1 MKERMRLI
9 LLAVFATRLFAAP
22 LVISKGFDHF
32 YNLEY
37 PQAIAEFT
45 REIKQHPD
53 DPFSYT
59 HLAEA
64 LLYREMFNAGA
75 LESELVSGNNF
86 FLARAKIMPAEPEQ
100 KRFDD
105 AIVQAITRSEARLA
119 ANPSDTEALY
129 ALGVAHGLRAN
140 YNFLIRKLWRD
151 SLKEFT
157 QSRKLHQQA
166 LQIKPDF
173 IDAMMVGG
181 VHDYIVGSLPWNWK
195 FLGFLV
201 GFHGDRDGGLRTV
214 ERVAAEGQR
223 ARIEAMVL
231 LAVAYRRERH
241 AEKAVPLLNK
251 LIEMFP
257 RHYLYRLEMVQMYA
271 DQGKKDEALVI
282 LKTME
287 DLRSAGAPGYKNLP
301 GGKIFYSRGNLLFWY
316 REYGTAIPDLQRVT
330 AAGPESG
337 LNTLMNAWLRL
348 GQCHDVL
355 GHRNEAL
362 HAYRQAIDGAPD
374 SDAAR
379 EARRYLTAPYRRG

>member
-1 MKERMRLI
+1 MPLI
-9 LLAVFATRLFAAP
+9 LLLAALAAQLAAAP
-22 LVISKGFDHF
+22 PGISKGFDHF

-37 PQAIAEFT
+37 EPAIAEFT
-45 REIKQHPD
+45 REIKQQPN

-86 FLARAKIMPAEPEQ
+86 FLAKAKIIPAEAEQ
-100 KRFDD
+100 KRFDE
-105 AIVQAITRSEARLA
+105 AIVKAITLSEARLVS
-119 ANPSDTEALY
+119 NPRDTEALY

-157 QSRKLHQQA
+157 QSRRLHQQA
-166 LQIKPDF
+166 LQIRPDF
-173 IDAMMVGG
+173 VDAMMVGG
-181 VHDYIVGSLPWNWK
+181 VHDYIVGSLPFTWK
-195 FLGFLV
+195 MLGFLI

-223 ARIEAMVL
+223 ARVEAMVL

-271 DQGKKDEALVI
+271 DQGKKDEALAI

-287 DLRSAGAPGYKNLP
+287 DLRANGATGYKHLP

-316 REYGTAIPDLQRVT
+316 REYAAALPDLQKVT
-330 AAGPESG
+330 AAGTESG
-337 LNTLMNAWLRL
+337 LNTLMNAWLRM
-348 GQCHDVL
+348 GQCYDML
-355 GHRNEAL
+355 GRRQEAL
-362 HAYRQAIDGAPD
+362 RAYRQAIDGAPD

-379 EARRYLTAPYRRG
+379 EARRYLSSPYRR

>member
-1 MKERMRLI
+1 MPLI
-9 LLAVFATRLFAAP
+9 LLLAALAAQLSAAP
-22 LVISKGFDHF
+22 PAISKGFDHF

-37 PQAIAEFT
+37 EPAIAEFT
-45 REIKQHPD
+45 REIKLHPN
-53 DPFSYT
+53 DPVSYT

-86 FLARAKIMPAEPEQ
+86 FLAKAKIIPAEAEQ
-100 KRFDD
+100 KRFDE
-105 AIVQAITRSEARLA
+105 AIAKAITLSESRLA
-119 ANPSDTEALY
+119 TNSQDTEALY

-181 VHDYIVGSLPWNWK
+181 VHDYIVGSLPFSWK
-195 FLGFLV
+195 ILGFLI
-201 GFHGDRDGGLRTV
+201 GFRGDRDGGLRTV

-223 ARIEAMVL
+223 ARVEAMVL

-271 DQGKKDEALVI
+271 DLGKKDEALAI

-287 DLRSAGAPGYKNLP
+287 DLRAAGATGYKNLP
-301 GGKIFYSRGNLLFWY
+301 GGKIYYSRGNLLFWY
-316 REYGTAIPDLQRVT
+316 REYSGALPDLQRVT
-330 AAGPESG
+330 AAGAEAG
-337 LNTLMNAWLRL
+337 LNTLMNAWLRM
-348 GQCHDVL
+348 GQCYDML
-355 GHRNEAL
+355 GRRQEAL
-362 HAYRQAIDGAPD
+362 RAYRQAIDGAPD

-379 EARRYLTAPYRRG
+379 EARRYLSSPYRR

>member
-1 MKERMRLI
+1 MPLI
-9 LLAVFATRLFAAP
+9 LLLAALAAQLSAAP
-22 LVISKGFDHF
+22 PGISKGFDHF

-37 PQAIAEFT
+37 EPAIAEFT
-45 REIKQHPD
+45 REIKLHPN

-86 FLARAKIMPAEPEQ
+86 FLAKAKIIPAEAEQ
-100 KRFDD
+100 KRFDE
-105 AIVQAITRSEARLA
+105 AIAKAITLSESRLA
-119 ANPSDTEALY
+119 TNSQDTEALY

-173 IDAMMVGG
+173 VDAMMVGG
-181 VHDYIVGSLPWNWK
+181 VHDYIVGSLPFSWK
-195 FLGFLV
+195 LLGFLI
-201 GFHGDRDGGLRTV
+201 GFRGDRDGGLRTV

-223 ARIEAMVL
+223 ARVEAMVL

-241 AEKAVPLLNK
+241 AEKAVPLLSK

-271 DQGKKDEALVI
+271 DLGKKDEALAI

-287 DLRSAGAPGYKNLP
+287 DLRTAGATGYKNLP
-301 GGKIFYSRGNLLFWY
+301 GGKIYYSRGNLLFWY
-316 REYGTAIPDLQRVT
+316 REYSGALPDLQRVT
-330 AAGPESG
+330 AAGTEAG
-337 LNTLMNAWLRL
+337 LNTLMNAWLRM
-348 GQCHDVL
+348 GQCYDML
-355 GHRNEAL
+355 GRRQEAL
-362 HAYRQAIDGAPD
+362 RAYRQAIVGAPD

-379 EARRYLTAPYRRG
+379 EARRYLSSPYRR

>member
-1 MKERMRLI
+1 MPLI
-9 LLAVFATRLFAAP
+9 LLLAALAAQLSAAP
-22 LVISKGFDHF
+22 PGISKGFDHF

-37 PQAIAEFT
+37 EPAIAEFA
-45 REIKQHPD
+45 REIKQHPN

-86 FLARAKIMPAEPEQ
+86 FLAKAKIIPAEAEQ
-100 KRFDD
+100 KRFDE
-105 AIVQAITRSEARLA
+105 AIAKAISLSESRLA
-119 ANPSDTEALY
+119 TNSQDTEALY

-173 IDAMMVGG
+173 VDAMMVGG
-181 VHDYIVGSLPWNWK
+181 VHDYIVGSLPFSWK
-195 FLGFLV
+195 LLGFLI
-201 GFHGDRDGGLRTV
+201 GFRGDRDGGLRTV

-223 ARIEAMVL
+223 ARVEAMVL

-271 DQGKKDEALVI
+271 DLGKRDEALVV

-287 DLRSAGAPGYKNLP
+287 DLRTAGATGYKNLP
-301 GGKIFYSRGNLLFWY
+301 GGKIYYSRGNLLFWY
-316 REYGTAIPDLQRVT
+316 REYSGALPDLQRVT
-330 AAGPESG
+330 AAGAEAG
-337 LNTLMNAWLRL
+337 INTLMNAWLRM
-348 GQCHDVL
+348 GQCYDML
-355 GHRNEAL
+355 GRRQEAL
-362 HAYRQAIDGAPD
+362 RAYRQAIDGAPD

-379 EARRYLTAPYRRG
+379 EARRYLSSPYRR

>member
-1 MKERMRLI
+1 MPLI
-9 LLAVFATRLFAAP
+9 LLLAALAAQLSAAP
-22 LVISKGFDHF
+22 PAISKGFDHF

-37 PQAIAEFT
+37 ESAIAEFT
-45 REIKQHPD
+45 REIKLHPN

-86 FLARAKIMPAEPEQ
+86 FLAKAKIIPAEAEQ
-100 KRFDD
+100 KRFDE
-105 AIVQAITRSEARLA
+105 AIAKAITLSESRLA
-119 ANPSDTEALY
+119 TNSQDTEALY

-173 IDAMMVGG
+173 VDAMMVGG
-181 VHDYIVGSLPWNWK
+181 VHDYIVGSLPFSWK
-195 FLGFLV
+195 LLGFLI
-201 GFHGDRDGGLRTV
+201 GFRGDRDGGLRTV

-223 ARIEAMVL
+223 ARVEAMVL

-271 DQGKKDEALVI
+271 DLGKRDEALVV

-287 DLRSAGAPGYKNLP
+287 DLRTAGATGYKNLP
-301 GGKIFYSRGNLLFWY
+301 GGKIYYSRGNLLFWY
-316 REYGTAIPDLQRVT
+316 REYSGALPDLQRVT
-330 AAGPESG
+330 AAGAEAG
-337 LNTLMNAWLRL
+337 INTLMNAWLRM
-348 GQCHDVL
+348 GQCYDML
-355 GHRNEAL
+355 GRRQEAL
-362 HAYRQAIDGAPD
+362 RAYRQAIDGAPD

-379 EARRYLTAPYRRG
+379 EARRYLSSPYRR

>member
-1 MKERMRLI
+1 MPLI
-9 LLAVFATRLFAAP
+9 LLLAALATQLAAAP
-22 LVISKGFDHF
+22 PGISKGFDHF

-37 PQAIAEFT
+37 EPAIAEFS
-45 REIKQHPD
+45 REIKQHPN

-86 FLARAKIMPAEPEQ
+86 FLAKAKIIPAEAEQ

-105 AIVQAITRSEARLA
+105 AIAKAISLSESRLA
-119 ANPSDTEALY
+119 TNAKDTEALY

-173 IDAMMVGG
+173 VDAMMVGG
-181 VHDYIVGSLPWNWK
+181 VHDYIVGSLPFSWK
-195 FLGFLV
+195 LLGFLI
-201 GFHGDRDGGLRTV
+201 GFRGDRDGGLRTV

-223 ARIEAMVL
+223 ARVEAMVL

-271 DQGKKDEALVI
+271 DLGKKDEALAI

-287 DLRSAGAPGYKNLP
+287 DLRTAGATGYKNLP
-301 GGKIFYSRGNLLFWY
+301 GGKIYYSRGNLLFWY
-316 REYGTAIPDLQRVT
+316 REYAGALSDLQRVT
-330 AAGPESG
+330 AAGTEAG
-337 LNTLMNAWLRL
+337 LNTLMNAWLRM
-348 GQCHDVL
+348 GQCYDML
-355 GHRNEAL
+355 GRRQEAL
-362 HAYRQAIDGAPD
+362 RAYRQAIDGAPD

-379 EARRYLTAPYRRG
+379 EARRYLSSPYRR

>member
-1 MKERMRLI
+1 MPLI
-9 LLAVFATRLFAAP
+9 LLLAALAIPLSAAP
-22 LVISKGFDHF
+22 PGISKGFDHF

-37 PQAIAEFT
+37 EPAIAEFT
-45 REIKQHPD
+45 REIKHQPN

-86 FLARAKIMPAEPEQ
+86 FLAKAKIIPAEAEQ

-105 AIVQAITRSEARLA
+105 AISKAITLSEARLA
-119 ANPSDTEALY
+119 TNPRDTEALY

-157 QSRKLHQQA
+157 LSRKLHQQA

-173 IDAMMVGG
+173 VDAMMVGG
-181 VHDYIVGSLPWNWK
+181 VHDYIVGSLPLTWK
-195 FLGFLV
+195 MLGFLI
-201 GFHGDRDGGLRTV
+201 GFRGDREGGLRTV

-223 ARIEAMVL
+223 ARVEAMVL

-271 DQGKKDEALVI
+271 DQGKKDEALAI

-287 DLRSAGAPGYKNLP
+287 DLRAAGATGYKNLP

-316 REYGTAIPDLQRVT
+316 REYAAAIPDLQRAT
-330 AAGPESG
+330 AGGLEAGI
-337 LNTLMNAWLRL
+337 NTFVNAWLRM
-348 GQCHDVL
+348 GQCYDML
-355 GHRNEAL
+355 GRRQEAL
-362 HAYRQAIDGAPD
+362 RAYRQAIDGAPD

-379 EARRYLTAPYRRG
+379 EARRYLSGPYRR

>member
-1 MKERMRLI
+1 MPLI
-9 LLAVFATRLFAAP
+9 LLLAALAAQLSAAP
-22 LVISKGFDHF
+22 PAISKGFDHL

-37 PQAIAEFT
+37 EPAIAEFT
-45 REIKQHPD
+45 REIKLHPN

-86 FLARAKIMPAEPEQ
+86 FLAKAKIIPAEAEQ
-100 KRFDD
+100 KRFDE
-105 AIVQAITRSEARLA
+105 AIAKAITLSESRLA
-119 ANPSDTEALY
+119 TNSQDTEALY

-181 VHDYIVGSLPWNWK
+181 VHDYIVGSLPFSWK
-195 FLGFLV
+195 ILGFLI
-201 GFHGDRDGGLRTV
+201 GFRGDRDGGLRTV

-223 ARIEAMVL
+223 ARVEAMVL

-271 DQGKKDEALVI
+271 DLGKKDEALAI

-287 DLRSAGAPGYKNLP
+287 DLRAAGATGYKNLP
-301 GGKIFYSRGNLLFWY
+301 GGKIYYSRGNLLFWY
-316 REYGTAIPDLQRVT
+316 REYSGALPDLQRVT
-330 AAGPESG
+330 AAGAEAG
-337 LNTLMNAWLRL
+337 LNTLMNAWLRM
-348 GQCHDVL
+348 GQCYDML
-355 GHRNEAL
+355 GRRQEAL
-362 HAYRQAIDGAPD
+362 RAYRQAIDGAPD

-379 EARRYLTAPYRRG
+379 EARRYLSSPYRR

>member
-1 MKERMRLI
+1 MPLI
-9 LLAVFATRLFAAP
+9 LLLAALAAQLSAAP
-22 LVISKGFDHF
+22 PAISKGFDHF

-37 PQAIAEFT
+37 EPAIAEFT
-45 REIKQHPD
+45 REIKLHPN

-86 FLARAKIMPAEPEQ
+86 FLAKAKIIPAEAEQ
-100 KRFDD
+100 KRFDE
-105 AIVQAITRSEARLA
+105 AIAKAITLSESRLA
-119 ANPSDTEALY
+119 TNSQDTEALY

-181 VHDYIVGSLPWNWK
+181 VHDYIVGSLPFSWK
-195 FLGFLV
+195 ILGFLI
-201 GFHGDRDGGLRTV
+201 GFRGDRDGGLRTV

-223 ARIEAMVL
+223 ARVEAMVL

-271 DQGKKDEALVI
+271 DLGKKDEALAI

-287 DLRSAGAPGYKNLP
+287 DLRAAGATGYKNLP
-301 GGKIFYSRGNLLFWY
+301 GGKIYYSRGNLLFWY
-316 REYGTAIPDLQRVT
+316 REYSGALPDLQRVT
-330 AAGPESG
+330 AAGAEAG
-337 LNTLMNAWLRL
+337 LNTLMNAWLRM
-348 GQCHDVL
+348 GQCYDML
-355 GHRNEAL
+355 GRRQEAL
-362 HAYRQAIDGAPD
+362 RAYRQAIDGAPD

-379 EARRYLTAPYRRG
+379 EARRYLSSPYRR

>member
-1 MKERMRLI
+1 MRLI
-9 LLAVFATRLFAAP
+9 LSLALFAINCSAAP
-22 LVISKGFDHF
+22 LAISKGFDHF

-37 PQAIAEFT
+37 EPAIAEFT
-45 REIKQHPD
+45 REIKQHPT

-86 FLARAKIMPAEPEQ
+86 FLAKAKIIPAEAEQ

-105 AIVQAITRSEARLA
+105 AIAQAITLSEARLA
-119 ANPSDTEALY
+119 TNPRDTEALY

-151 SLKEFT
+151 SLREFT
-157 QSRKLHQQA
+157 LSRKLHQQA
-166 LQIKPDF
+166 VQIKPDF
-173 IDAMMVGG
+173 VDAMMVSG
-181 VHDYIVGSLPWNWK
+181 VHDYIVGSLPFSWK
-195 FLGFLV
+195 MLGFLI
-201 GFHGDRDGGLRTV
+201 GFRGDREGGLRTV

-223 ARIEAMVL
+223 ARVEAMVL
-231 LAVAYRRERH
+231 LAVAYRRDRH

-271 DQGKKDEALVI
+271 DQGKKDEALAV
-282 LKTME
+282 LKTMD
-287 DLRSAGAPGYKNLP
+287 DLRNAGAPGYKNLP
-301 GGKIFYSRGNLLFWY
+301 IGKISYSRGNLLFWY
-316 REYGTAIPDLQRVT
+316 REYASAIPNLQRVI

-348 GQCHDVL
+348 GQCHDML
-355 GHRNEAL
+355 GHRADAL
-362 HAYRQAIDGAPD
+362 RAYRQAIDGAPD

-379 EARRYLTAPYRRG
+379 EARKYLSTPYRRT